1 MVFMSKSPFTDFLK
15 ETGFEN
21 DGYDLRKALEARYAR
36 NTSQR
41 TKDALWT
48 LCEEEEG
55 SCWAGVFDLYYR
67 LATELGSWR
76 G

>member
-1 MVFMSKSPFTDFLK
+1 MSNGRFLDFLR
-15 ETGFEN
+15 ETGSEE
-21 DGYDLRKALEARYAR
+21 DGYDIREELEARYAR
-36 NTSQR
+36 NASQR

-55 SCWAGVFDLYYR
+55 SCWAGVFDLYLR
-67 LATELGSWR
+67 LTAELGSCQ